1 VRKTRFLYVGRTRYR
16 LPLDE
21 SRRRKFAAL
30 TAVADIRVLAS
41 APAGAPRGDDVF
53 TLVRPFPVRALDGV
67 AFHALLPWRVARELR
82 GFRPTVVLVQGAHE
96 AALALLGRAL
106 ARGRVPIVLDVHGDW
121 RTATRLYGSPAR
133 RLLNPVADRVAAWAI
148 RRVDAIRTVSD
159 FTTALVRELGV
170 EPTATFPAFMDLEPF
185 LTPPVPLP
193 LRPRALFIGVLELYK
208 GLDLLAEAWP
218 LVAQDVPEAELRLI
232 GSGSRADLV
241 RRMVDRGPNVTW
253 ESEVEPEE
261 VAAELDRATCLVLP
275 SRREGMGRVV
285 VEAFC
290 RGRGVVGTRGG
301 GIEDLVRDGESGLL
315 VPSDDVRALAAALV
329 RVLTDQ
335 ELAERLAFGA
345 RAGSEQWYASPQEF
359 ASRLRA
365 LVDGLDGA
373 RVGG

>member
-1 VRKTRFLYVGRTRYR
+1 MKTRFLFVGRTRYR

-21 SRRRKFAAL
+21 SRRRKCAAL
-30 TAVADIRVLAS
+30 ADVADIRVLAS

-53 TLVRPFPVRALDGV
+53 TLVRPFPVRALDGL
-67 AFHALLPWRVARELR
+67 AFHALLPWRVAREVH
-82 GFRPTVVLVQGAHE
+82 GFRPSVVLVQGAHE
-96 AALALLGRAL
+96 AALALVGRSL
-106 ARGRVPIVLDVHGDW
+106 ARSSVPIVLDVHGDW

-133 RLLNPVADRVAAWAI
+133 RLLNPIADRLAAWAI

-159 FTTALVRELGV
+159 FTTELVRELGV

-185 LTPPVPLP
+185 LAPPVPLP
-193 LRPRALFIGVLELYK
+193 LRPRALFVGVLELYK

-218 LVAQDVPEAELRLI
+218 LVAQEVPDAELRLI

-241 RRMVDRGPNVTW
+241 KRMIDRGPNVSW
-253 ESEVEPEE
+253 ESGLEPEE

-301 GIEDLVRDGESGLL
+301 GIEDLVRDEETGLL
-315 VPSDDVRALAAALV
+315 VPSDDVGALVTALV
-329 RVLTDQ
+329 RVLTDP
-335 ELAERLAFGA
+335 ELAQRLAA
-345 RAGSEQWYASPQEF
+345 SSRAGSERWYATPEEF
-359 ASRLRA
+359 ALRMQA
-365 LVDGLDGA
+365 LVEA
-373 RVGG
+373 KAP

>member
-1 VRKTRFLYVGRTRYR
+1 VKSRFLFVGRTRYQ

-30 TAVADIRVLAS
+30 AEVSDIRVLAS
-41 APAGAPRGDDVF
+41 APAGAPSGDDVF
-53 TLVRPFPVRALDGV
+53 TLVRPFPVRALDGL

-96 AALALLGRAL
+96 AALVLVGRAL
-106 ARGRVPIVLDVHGDW
+106 ARSRVPVVLDVHGDW

-133 RLLNPVADRVAAWAI
+133 RLLNPVADRLAAWAI

-159 FTTALVRELGV
+159 FTTSLVRELGV

-185 LTPPVPLP
+185 LAPPVPLP
-193 LRPRALFIGVLELYK
+193 QRPRALFVGVLELYK
-208 GLDLLAEAWP
+208 GLDLLADAWP
-218 LVAQDVPEAELRLI
+218 LVAAELPDAELRLI
-232 GSGSRADLV
+232 GSGPRADLV

-253 ESEVEPEE
+253 ASGLAPEE
-261 VAAELDRATCLVLP
+261 VAEELDRATCLVLP

-301 GIEDLVRDGESGLL
+301 GIEDLVRDEETGLL
-315 VPSDDVRALAAALV
+315 VPSDDVAALAAALV
-329 RVLTDQ
+329 RVLGDS
-335 ELAERLAFGA
+335 ELAERLASSS
-345 RAGSEQWYASPQEF
+345 RAGSERWYATPEEF
-359 ASRLRA
+359 ARRMQA
-365 LVDGLDGA
+365 LVEA
-373 RVGG
+373 NPP

>member
-1 VRKTRFLYVGRTRYR
+1 MKTGFLFVGRTRYR

-30 TAVADIRVLAS
+30 AEVADIRVLAS
-41 APAGAPRGDDVF
+41 APAGASRGDEVF
-53 TLVRPFPVRALDGV
+53 TLVRPFPIRALDGI

-82 GFRPTVVLVQGAHE
+82 SFKPTVVLVQGAHE
-96 AALALLGRAL
+96 AALVLVGRRL
-106 ARGRVPIVLDVHGDW
+106 ARSRVPIVLDVHGDW

-133 RLLNPVADRVAAWAI
+133 RLLNPVADRLAAWAI

-159 FTTALVRELGV
+159 FTTGLVRELGV

-193 LRPRALFIGVLELYK
+193 LRPRALFVGVLELYK

-218 LVAQDVPEAELRLI
+218 LVAKQVPDAELRLI
-232 GSGSRADLV
+232 GSGAREDLV
-241 RRMVDRGPNVTW
+241 RQMTDRGPNVTW
-253 ESEVEPEE
+253 ESGLEPEG

-301 GIEDLVRDGESGLL
+301 GIEDLVRDDANGLL
-315 VPSDDVRALAAALV
+315 VPSDDVSALVGALV
-329 RVLTDQ
+329 RILTD
-335 ELAERLAFGA
+335 EALAERLALEA
-345 RAGSEQWYASPQEF
+345 RKGSEAWYASPEEF
-359 ASRLRA
+359 AARMQS
-365 LVDGLDGA
+365 LVDADT
-373 RVGG
+373 GG

>member
-1 VRKTRFLYVGRTRYR
+1 MKTRFLFVGRTRYR

-30 TAVADIRVLAS
+30 ANVADIRVLAS

-67 AFHALLPWRVARELR
+67 AFHALLPWRVAREIR
-82 GFRPTVVLVQGAHE
+82 SFRPTVVLVQGAHE
-96 AALALLGRAL
+96 AALVLIGRKL
-106 ARGRVPIVLDVHGDW
+106 ARSRVPVVLDVHGDW

-133 RLLNPVADRVAAWAI
+133 RLLNPLADRLAAWAI

-159 FTTALVRELGV
+159 FTTALVREVGV

-185 LTPPVPLP
+185 LAPPVPLP
-193 LRPRALFIGVLELYK
+193 LRPRALFVGVLELYK
-208 GLDLLAEAWP
+208 GLDLLAQAWP
-218 LVAQDVPEAELRLI
+218 LVAEHAPDAELRLI

-241 RRMVDRGPNVTW
+241 RRMVEGGPNVTW
-253 ESEVEPEE
+253 DSDLEPEE
-261 VAAELDRATCLVLP
+261 VVAELDRATCLVLP

-301 GIEDLVRDGESGLL
+301 GIEDLVRDGQNGLL
-315 VPSDDVRALAAALV
+315 VPSDDVAELVAALV
-329 RVLTDQ
+329 RILTDG
-335 ELAERLAFGA
+335 ELAERLAFQA
-345 RAGSEQWYASPQEF
+345 RKGSEEWYASPEEF
-359 ASRLRA
+359 ASRMQS
-365 LVDGLDGA
+365 LVDADA
-373 RVGG
+373 RG